1 MANTLRIKRRA
12 AGGAAGAP
20 TSLAN
25 AELAFN
31 EQDNTLYYG
40 TGTGGAGGTATSV
53 TQLLTKLSGTR
64 LSRARQFF
72 YHCLVQRIA
81 IKDPAGLEADIE
93 DAVSLLRGR
102 VKP

>member
-1 MANTLRIKRRA
+1 MDIQWLSDMGKRALAQISAAVCGEELTRI
-12 AGGAAGAP
+12 
-20 TSLAN
+20 
-25 AELAFN
+25 
-31 EQDNTLYYG
+31 
-40 TGTGGAGGTATSV
+40 
-53 TQLLTKLSGTR
+53 TQLLAKLSGTR